1 MSTAAKRKDA
11 TSPPKTLRE
20 LGLENYHVVEI
31 HRSELV
37 NAVYNPRKISDHEKS
52 KLREVLKR
60 HGLVAPITWNH
71 RSKNIVGGHQRIGL
85 LDDIAETSDYTL
97 HVAVIDVDEA
107 REKELNIALN
117 NTNAMG
123 SFDQDLLKAV
133 FADSAVSITG
143 AGFSPSD
150 MVQMFGESVFANRS
164 VDLEAFASTL
174 TKIASQYDAISKKNR
189 EKASSE
195 HFLVFIFPSGAH
207 VDQFIE
213 QEGLDQNRYQ
223 NGQALADKLKALR
236 P

>member
-107 REKELNIALN
+107 REKELNIERRPRASISLY
-117 NTNAMG
+117 
-123 SFDQDLLKAV
+123 SF
-133 FADSAVSITG
+133 SHPGPMSISSSSKRAWIRT
-143 AGFSPSD
+143 AIRMARRSPTS
-150 MVQMFGESVFANRS
+150 
-164 VDLEAFASTL
+164 
-174 TKIASQYDAISKKNR
+174 
-189 EKASSE
+189 
-195 HFLVFIFPSGAH
+195 
-207 VDQFIE
+207 
-213 QEGLDQNRYQ
+213 
-223 NGQALADKLKALR
+223 
-236 P
+236 